1 MAKRVENEYG
11 LTFEEWLAAAG
22 GRAHVEAVMA
32 FGMTPRAAWRGGEDP
47 TEYRAADASRIRA
60 LKESSESEG
69 ERPRQPRLPKVT
81 IGVRLKTWDGTG
93 YVVEV
98 RPYDDYSDVYRFRI
112 RRDED
117 GQLSK
122 WMNDNSGDFTRLRRG
137 SSNRAGTRST
147 TKTRKSPLT
156 APASYQVYADGSEIW
171 SGTSRRDAEN
181 AFDEY
186 AHDNYEGKRYV
197 DAEIVLQR
205 GSKTVRSFGPTHSH
219 PRYFHRGANRAGSKN
234 AKRTNP
240 LTAATRVATLASLG
254 VVHDS
259 SLFYSV
265 KGGKLYARARTG
277 GGGYGRGRLGK
288 AKLLGTIPGFKK
300 GVFYSVSNGV
310 ISVRKRK

>member
-156 APASYQVYADGSEIW
+156 A
-171 SGTSRRDAEN
+171 
-181 AFDEY
+181 
-186 AHDNYEGKRYV
+186 
-197 DAEIVLQR
+197 
-205 GSKTVRSFGPTHSH
+205 
-219 PRYFHRGANRAGSKN
+219 
-234 AKRTNP
+234 
-240 LTAATRVATLASLG
+240 ATRVATLASLG

-310 ISVRKRK
+310 ISARRRK